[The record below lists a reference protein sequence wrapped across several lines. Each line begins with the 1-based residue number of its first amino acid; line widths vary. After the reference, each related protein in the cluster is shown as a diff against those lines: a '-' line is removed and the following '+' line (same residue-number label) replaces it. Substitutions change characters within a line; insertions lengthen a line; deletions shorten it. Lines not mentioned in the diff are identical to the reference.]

1 MCSSSILQ
9 NSWFSST
16 IQPPTSTNF
25 SRISLSSS
33 SVECKEEENGKQK
46 TIRARNKKEGK
57 LT

>member
-1 MCSSSILQ
+1 VFFLHTTKLG
-9 NSWFSST
+9 FSST
-16 IQPPTSTNF
+16 PTSTNF
-25 SRISLSSS
+25 SRITLSSS